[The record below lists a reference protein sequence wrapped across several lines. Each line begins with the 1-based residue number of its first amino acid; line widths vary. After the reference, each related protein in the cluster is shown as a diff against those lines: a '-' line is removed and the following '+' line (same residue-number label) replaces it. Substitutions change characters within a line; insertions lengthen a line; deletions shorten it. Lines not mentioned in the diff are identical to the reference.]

1 MSFGKLSTVR
11 FGHGQRHGLSENGV
25 TWAALVSEQHRIH
38 PDVVPGSF
46 LTRQSRLTGDEA
58 TYSGESA

>member
-25 TWAALVSEQHRIH
+25 TWAALVSEQLPNIGDGRHRMVMTWGI
-38 PDVVPGSF
+38 
-46 LTRQSRLTGDEA
+46 A
-58 TYSGESA
+58 